1 MKTFLSILLLLLMTL
16 PGISAEARDRGGR
29 GSDADR
35 ASEAEIYNFK
45 SDYLPKRHERED
57 TRKRGRSGMR
67 LSSDDAARIA
77 GKHFK
82 GRILGVK
89 ADDGIWRV
97 KMLNARGEVRI
108 LAVDDKTGE
117 VISPR

>member
-1 MKTFLSILLLLLMTL
+1 MKTLLSILLLLVMTL

-29 GSDADR
+29 GNDSDR

-57 TRKRGRSGMR
+57 SHKQRRSGMR

-77 GKHFK
+77 GEHFK

-97 KMLNARGEVRI
+97 KMLNAKGEVRI
-108 LAVDDKTGE
+108 LAVDDETGE
-117 VISPR
+117 VIAPR